1 MKNKAKVFVIDDDA
15 LIVSMIARA
24 LKGEGHEVLSESTV
38 FSDIVR
44 RIKDSSPDIVL
55 LDISLAGRSGIEILE
70 EVKGERI
77 SSEVIML
84 TSDDRVETAVKC
96 MKLGA
101 VDYLTK
107 PFNLDELK
115 IIIRNLLEKKK
126 LRHEVSYLR
135 KVYSELFDKEIIGGS
150 AATLELNAKA
160 ARIARARVPS
170 ILITG
175 ESGTGKELVARCIHG
190 IMHGECSNGCA
201 PFVAVNCTALPE
213 HLLESEL
220 FGHEKGAFTDAKSEK
235 KGLFELADGGTVL
248 LDEIG
253 DMRPSLQSKLLRVL
267 EERTLRRIGGREE
280 IPVEVT
286 VIATTN
292 RDLSRAVDAGDFR
305 LDLLYRLNTFSLSVP
320 PLREKR
326 EDIPALARHFLGH
339 FAKQYNNRTVEAFS
353 PEAEQLLCAYDWPGN
368 VRELRNVIE
377 RIVVLE
383 SSELIQPQHLP
394 LEIAHL
400 PAGAGRT
407 SSPYRILL
415 PDTGLSLEEVE
426 RELFQQAM
434 EKAKGNRTLAAKLLQ
449 VSYDTLRYHIKKFRL
464 DEHFA

>member
-1 MKNKAKVFVIDDDA
+1 MKMRNRAKVFVIDDDA
-15 LIVSMIARA
+15 LIAAMIARA
-24 LKGEGHEVLSESTV
+24 LKGEGHEVLTESLS

-44 RIKDSSPDIVL
+44 RIKDCSPDIVL
-55 LDISLAGRSGIEILE
+55 LDISLSGRSGIEILE
-70 EVKGERI
+70 EIKEERI

-84 TSDDRVETAVKC
+84 TSDERVETAVKC

-115 IIIRNLLEKKK
+115 IIIRNLLEKKL

-135 KVYSELFDKEIIGGS
+135 KVYSELFDKEIIGES
-150 AATLELNAKA
+150 VITRELKEKVG
-160 ARIARARVPS
+160 RIARARVPS

-175 ESGTGKELVARCIHG
+175 ESGTGKELVARCIHRV
-190 IMHGECSNGCA
+190 MHGGCSNGCA

-220 FGHEKGAFTDAKSEK
+220 FGHERGAFTDAKSEK

-253 DMRPSLQSKLLRVL
+253 DMRPNLQSKLLRVL
-267 EERTLRRIGGREE
+267 EERTLRRIGGRDE

-292 RDLSRAVDAGDFR
+292 RNLMQAVETGDFR
-305 LDLLYRLNTFSLSVP
+305 LDLLYRLNTFSLTVP

-339 FAKQYNNRTVEAFS
+339 FTRQYNNRPVKGFS
-353 PEAEQLLCAYDWPGN
+353 REAEDLLCSYDWPGN
-368 VRELRNVIE
+368 IRELRNVIE

-383 SSELIQPQHLP
+383 SSELIQPLHLP
-394 LEIAHL
+394 GEIAHL
-400 PAGAGRT
+400 PGSRSRT
-407 SSPYRILL
+407 SDYRFPL
-415 PDTGLSLEEVE
+415 PDSGLSLEEVE
-426 RELFQQAM
+426 RELFQQAL
-434 EKAKGNRTLAAKLLQ
+434 EKAKGNRTLAARLLQ
-449 VSYDTLRYHIKKFRL
+449 VSYDTLRYHVKKFGL
-464 DEHFA
+464 DA